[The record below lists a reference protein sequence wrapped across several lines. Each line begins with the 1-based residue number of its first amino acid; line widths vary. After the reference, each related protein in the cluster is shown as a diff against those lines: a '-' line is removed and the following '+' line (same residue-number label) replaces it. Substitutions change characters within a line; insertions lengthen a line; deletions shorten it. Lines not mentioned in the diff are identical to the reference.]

1 MLFQTMYFWTYCN
14 DRFVNKRFEK
24 WDSRSRCQVLEQK
37 DWELSLEI
45 KSNEYISVFPLIFQ
59 FPFYAAVQALINR
72 TCNSSLQRIY
82 KDSYFLFLQLITYN
96 ITYHWSFVSYNLSEY
111 LYFYKMKTYKIS
123 CRKVK
128 ISISSRDGNFQFSA
142 RGERYVYLKI
152 SEFHLAYV

>member
-1 MLFQTMYFWTYCN
+1 M
-14 DRFVNKRFEK
+14 RFEK
-24 WDSRSRCQVLEQK
+24 WDSRSKCQVLEQK

-111 LYFYKMKTYKIS
+111 LYFYKRKTYKIS

-128 ISISSRDGNFQFSA
+128 ISISPGVEIFSFQPEVKGTCISKKIHP
-142 RGERYVYLKI
+142 GLK
-152 SEFHLAYV
+152 FHLAYV